1 MQFLSSQTWKS
12 ISHHLGIPQGL
23 NFRFLKAMKAFLFLL
38 FEPEN
43 LDTVDEL
50 SSTLVRSRAFELAVE
65 AMQANPEIAAI
76 LQERYLAPVHD
87 LDALLQYP
95 QGSLG
100 YAYASSLKERGF
112 DRIDPE
118 VEINTDTSYIEYRWQ
133 QTHDIWHVVTGF
145 GTTEIDEIGL
155 QAFYLA
161 QFRLPLAGMLIANA
175 LVSTILLHP
184 EELPQ
189 LLKAVERGWEMGMSA
204 KPFIAQKWEEA
215 WEKPVSQ
222 WRRELNV
229 EAIAFAAPLL

>member
-1 MQFLSSQTWKS
+1 MQSLSSQAWKT
-12 ISHHLGIPQGL
+12 ISHHL
-23 NFRFLKAMKAFLFLL
+23 RFLKAMKAFFFLL

-50 SSTLVRSRAFELAVE
+50 SHCLIHSRAFELAAE
-65 AMQANPEIAAI
+65 AMKANPEVAAM
-76 LQERYLAPVHD
+76 LKERYIAPAHD

-95 QGSLG
+95 QDSLG
-100 YAYASSLKERGF
+100 YAYASSLKQQGF

-118 VEINTDTSYIEYRWQ
+118 VQINTDTSYIEYRWQ
-133 QTHDIWHVVTGF
+133 QTHDIWHVITGF
-145 GTTEIDEIGL
+145 GTSEIAEIGL

-175 LVSTILLHP
+175 LVSTTLMHP

-189 LLKAVERGWEMGMSA
+189 LLQTIAQGWKMGMYA
-204 KPFIAQKWEEA
+204 KPFLAQKWEEA

-222 WRRELNV
+222 WRQELNV
-229 EAIAFAAPLL
+229 QAIAFAAPFS

>member
-1 MQFLSSQTWKS
+1 MQSLSSQTWKS
-12 ISHHLGIPQGL
+12 ISHHLGIPQGFNL
-23 NFRFLKAMKAFLFLL
+23 RFLKAMKAFFFLL

-50 SSTLVRSRAFELAVE
+50 SSTLIHSRAFELAAE
-65 AMQANPEIAAI
+65 AMKTDPEVAAM
-76 LQERYLAPVHD
+76 LKERYIAPAHD
-87 LDALLQYP
+87 LEALLQYP
-95 QGSLG
+95 QDSLG
-100 YAYASSLKERGF
+100 YAYASSLKQQGF

-118 VEINTDTSYIEYRWQ
+118 VKIDADTSYIEHRWQ

-145 GTTEIDEIGL
+145 GTSEIDEIGL

-161 QFRLPLAGMLIANA
+161 QFRLPLAAMLIANA
-175 LVSTILLHP
+175 LVSTTLMHP
-184 EELPQ
+184 EELSQ
-189 LLKAVERGWEMGMSA
+189 LLNAIAQGWKMGATA

-229 EAIAFAAPLL
+229 QAIAFAAFLS

>member
-1 MQFLSSQTWKS
+1 MPIHVFQSVNGVPASDTAVQTPTGPINIQSSPTSPSPKS
-12 ISHHLGIPQGL
+12 EWQ
-23 NFRFLKAMKAFLFLL
+23 RY
-38 FEPEN
+38 
-43 LDTVDEL
+43 
-50 SSTLVRSRAFELAVE
+50 
-65 AMQANPEIAAI
+65 IAPA
-76 LQERYLAPVHD
+76 HD

-95 QGSLG
+95 QDSLG
-100 YAYASSLKERGF
+100 YAYASSLKQQGF

-118 VEINTDTSYIEYRWQ
+118 VQIDADTSYIEYRWQ
-133 QTHDIWHVVTGF
+133 QTHDIWHVITGF
-145 GTTEIDEIGL
+145 GTSEIAEIGL

-175 LVSTILLHP
+175 LVSTTLMHP

-189 LLKAVERGWEMGMSA
+189 LLQAIAQGWKMGMSA

-229 EAIAFAAPLL
+229 QAIAFAASFP

>member
-1 MQFLSSQTWKS
+1 MQSPQSHAWKT
-12 ISHHLGIPQGL
+12 ISHHLGIPQGFNL
-23 NFRFLKAMKAFLFLL
+23 RFLKAMKAFFFLL

-50 SSTLVRSRAFELAVE
+50 SHTLIRSRAFELAAE
-65 AMQANPEIAAI
+65 AMKANPEVAAM
-76 LQERYLAPVHD
+76 LQERYIAPPHD
-87 LDALLQYP
+87 LDALLHYP
-95 QGSLG
+95 QDSLG
-100 YAYASSLKERGF
+100 YAYASSMKQQGF

-118 VEINTDTSYIEYRWQ
+118 VQIDADTSYIEYRWQ

-145 GTTEIDEIGL
+145 GTSEIDEIGL

-175 LVSTILLHP
+175 LVSTTLLQP

-189 LLKAVERGWEMGMSA
+189 LLKAIERGWEMGMSA
-204 KPFIAQKWEEA
+204 KSFIAQKWEEA

-229 EAIAFAAPLL
+229 QAIAFA

>member
-1 MQFLSSQTWKS
+1 MQSLGSQTWKS
-12 ISHHLGIPQGL
+12 ISHHLGIPKGFNL
-23 NFRFLKAMKAFLFLL
+23 RFLKAMKAFFFLL
-38 FEPEN
+38 FQPEN

-50 SSTLVRSRAFELAVE
+50 SSTLVHSRAFDLAVE
-65 AMQANPEIAAI
+65 GMKANPEVVTM
-76 LQERYLAPVHD
+76 LQERYIAPTHD
-87 LDALLQYP
+87 VDALLQYP
-95 QGSLG
+95 QDSLG
-100 YAYASSLKERGF
+100 YAYASSLKQQGF

-118 VEINTDTSYIEYRWQ
+118 VKIDADTSYIEYRWQ
-133 QTHDIWHVVTGF
+133 QTHDIWHVITGF
-145 GTTEIDEIGL
+145 GTSEIDEIGL

-175 LVSTILLHP
+175 LVSTTLMHP

-189 LLKAVERGWEMGMSA
+189 LLKAIERGWEMGMSA

-229 EAIAFAAPLL
+229 EALAFA

>member
-1 MQFLSSQTWKS
+1 MQSLSFQPWKS
-12 ISHHLGIPQGL
+12 VSHHLGIPKGFNL
-23 NFRFLKAMKAFLFLL
+23 RFLKAMKAFFFLL

-50 SSTLVRSRAFELAVE
+50 SSTLVRSRAFELAAE
-65 AMQANPEIAAI
+65 AMQANPEVAVI
-76 LQERYLAPVHD
+76 LQQRYIAPAHD

-95 QGSLG
+95 QDSLG
-100 YAYASSLKERGF
+100 YAYASSLKEQGF

-118 VEINTDTSYIEYRWQ
+118 VKIDTDTSYIEYRWQ

-145 GTTEIDEIGL
+145 GTSEIAEIGL

-161 QFRLPLAGMLIANA
+161 QFRLPLASMLIANA
-175 LVSTILLHP
+175 LVSTTLLQP

-189 LLKAVERGWEMGMSA
+189 LLKAIAQGWELGISA

-229 EAIAFAAPLL
+229 QAIAFA